1 MFYSFIKESRNTVL
15 LPLQVTVLQPETWR
29 RIQNSLSGYNEEKE
43 RLQAKMK
50 EREELHTFSKDS
62 VKHWENTI
70 EVCCFN
76 FYFPTNAADQ
86 TVKSIFRRKNFIRL
100 PSYVYLAGATHIR
113 FTVTSPTSHFVPVSP
128 LLR

>member
-1 MFYSFIKESRNTVL
+1 
-15 LPLQVTVLQPETWR
+15 
-29 RIQNSLSGYNEEKE
+29 
-43 RLQAKMK
+43 MK

-86 TVKSIFRRKNFIRL
+86 TVKPINFTRKNCIRL
-100 PSYVYLAGATHIR
+100 PSYVYLAAATHRLPITR
-113 FTVTSPTSHFVPVSP
+113 TFKGNRKKFELPGVRVIGSSKKMAESKEKTVFTAQ
-128 LLR
+128 

>member
-1 MFYSFIKESRNTVL
+1 MFHSFIKWSRNTV

-43 RLQAKMK
+43 RLQTKMK

-76 FYFPTNAADQ
+76 FYFPTSAADQ
-86 TVKSIFRRKNFIRL
+86 TVKPISFQAKKLHLVTLIRVFGG
-100 PSYVYLAGATHIR
+100 SYQ
-113 FTVTSPTSHFVPVSP
+113 
-128 LLR
+128 